1 MKKVYLTAVCSV
13 VLLSGCA
20 TEDFAALNQK
30 ISDAAYD
37 VNRVVYGGRVTPNSV
52 SKTFFCRR

>member
-1 MKKVYLTAVCSV
+1 MKKFYLTAVCSV

-37 VNRVVYGGRVTPNSV
+37 VNRVVYGGQVTPNSV
-52 SKTFFCRR
+52 SKTFL